1 MMSTQSS
8 IMTRTFVFTLVLAGA
23 IGSYHLLS
31 HIRAV
36 ARDKEAAQKAAKKA
50 AKKAAR
56 EKVARKL
63 GVAVD
68 DIVSVILRFRFKL
81 TCSNN
86 SCSNCKVSLFHTCT

>member
-1 MMSTQSS
+1 MTSTQSS

-36 ARDKEAAQKAAKKA
+36 AKDKEAAQKAAKKVTKKA
-50 AKKAAR
+50 AKKAVR
-56 EKVARKL
+56 EKVARTL

-68 DIVSVILRFRFKL
+68 DIVIVILRFRF
-81 TCSNN
+81 
-86 SCSNCKVSLFHTCT
+86 